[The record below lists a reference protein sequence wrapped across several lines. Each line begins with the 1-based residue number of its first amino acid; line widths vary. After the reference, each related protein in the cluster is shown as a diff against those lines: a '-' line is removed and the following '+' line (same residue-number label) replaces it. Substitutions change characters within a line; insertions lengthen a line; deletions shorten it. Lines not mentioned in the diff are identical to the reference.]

1 MALRVYP
8 ALLAAVAVAAG
19 LSLATVALS
28 RAVDGPSTRTAH
40 ASVAVA
46 EPELASRL
54 ELRTFYSAALDR
66 TMPYSLY
73 LPPGYTAAP
82 ATECYPVLYL
92 LHGRGDSPR
101 SWLEY
106 GLHTEAD
113 RLIAAGVIP
122 PLLIVM
128 PEGEAAFWVDHVDD
142 GPRWGTYISS
152 DLVAEIDGS
161 LRTAPGRGARAIGG
175 ISMGGHG
182 ALQLALR
189 HSDTF
194 SIVGAH
200 SVALR
205 TRDTAPAFL
214 GAGANFEARDPLSL
228 YAQRSEAAR
237 TLRIWIDIGADD
249 PWLPAAARFHGQLT
263 GDAIAHQWTVSAGG
277 HDAHYWREHM
287 ADYLTYYGRALR
299 DDLPS
304 AAGAARASLPPASS
318 GE

>member
-8 ALLAAVAVAAG
+8 TLLAAVAVAAG
-19 LSLATVALS
+19 LSLTTVALS
-28 RAVDGPSTRTAH
+28 RAAGGPSPRAAD

-46 EPELASRL
+46 EPVLASRL
-54 ELRTFYSAALDR
+54 EQRTFYSAALDR

-73 LPPGYTAAP
+73 LPSGYAAAP
-82 ATECYPVLYL
+82 ATERYPVLYL
-92 LHGRGDSPR
+92 LHGRGDSHQ

-128 PEGEAAFWVDHVDD
+128 PEGEAGYWSDHVGT
-142 GPRWGTYISS
+142 GPRWGTYVGV
-152 DLVAEIDGS
+152 DLVAEIDAS
-161 LRTAPGRGARAIGG
+161 LRTVRGRDGRAIGG

-189 HSDTF
+189 HPDTF

-205 TRDTAPAFL
+205 AQDIAPAFL
-214 GAGANFEARDPLSL
+214 GAAEAFAERDPVAL
-228 YAQRSEAAR
+228 YARHHDVATSLQ
-237 TLRIWIDIGADD
+237 LWLDIGADD
-249 PWLPAAARFHGQLT
+249 PWLPATARFHSQLIGHT
-263 GDAIAHQWTVSAGG
+263 IAHRWTVWPGG
-277 HDAHYWREHM
+277 HDATYWRAHM
-287 ADYLTYYGRALR
+287 PDYLTYYGLALMT
-299 DDLPS
+299 PPP
-304 AAGAARASLPPASS
+304 AVAVPASS
-318 GE
+318 MPPARSGH